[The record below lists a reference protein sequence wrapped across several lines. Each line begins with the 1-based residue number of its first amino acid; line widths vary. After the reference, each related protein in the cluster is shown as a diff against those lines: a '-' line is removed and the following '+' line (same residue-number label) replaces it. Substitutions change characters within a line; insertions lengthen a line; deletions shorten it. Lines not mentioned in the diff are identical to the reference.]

1 MPRGGEDLAHERR
14 AGLLI
19 AHAVDGTALA
29 ALLRDCEAVT
39 GDDHRRLYERW
50 LFELWHGDEGVA
62 AQIVTPGFVIHQAR
76 GEPGASEAV
85 RGPQAA
91 VELVRMGRSPFSELT
106 FALEVGPIVERDL
119 LAARWTGRG
128 AYAGGIP
135 GASAPA
141 GTEVSFGGIDIMR
154 IEDGRLAEYWVS
166 SDGLALMGQLGALG

>member
-1 MPRGGEDLAHERR
+1 MTPAE
-14 AGLLI
+14 
-19 AHAVDGTALA
+19 
-29 ALLRDCEAVT
+29 
-39 GDDHRRLYERW
+39 HRRLYDRW
-50 LFELWHGDEGVA
+50 LLELWHGDEAVA
-62 AQIVTPGFVIHQAR
+62 QEIVTPDFVIHQAR

-91 VELVRMGRSPFSELT
+91 VELVRMGRSPFSALT
-106 FALEVGPIVERDL
+106 FALEVGPIVEGDM

-128 AYAGGIP
+128 TYAGGIP

-166 SDGLALMGQLGALG
+166 SDGLELMGQLGALG